1 MLEVPTVRPVTSPSS
16 LIVATVWLVEFQG
29 LVELG
34 VPLPDS
40 CRVDPIQTTE
50 PPVIVGNAFIRTA

>member
-1 MLEVPTVRPVTSPSS
+1 MLEVPNERPVTSPSS
-16 LIVATVWLVEFQG
+16 LIVATVWFVDIQG
-29 LVELG
+29 LAELG

-40 CRVDPIQTTE
+40 CRVDPRQTTE